1 MQNPIQIQY
10 TEYRMPTFLSTSN
23 RRRFTVYFKRPQF
36 RMFKIEVCCTWS
48 QTSLASS
55 STSNTSSRV
64 KFSWLSGP
72 WLHIFLHTVPKII
85 CYLCIKTKPSTAVAN
100 ATVYV
105 WFLHQIYFNKS
116 RGHMYIVASSQAV
129 TDSVFMRI
137 FLLFFGT
144 VCSRLY
150 SKITGCWKQATSP
163 SHKCSWVGR
172 KRTRRRRALYTVQY
186 ILYSGGM
193 LWQYK
198 FRTIFYRIRLRLNI
212 LVTEI

>member
-100 ATVYV
+100 ATVYICLV
-105 WFLHQIYFNKS
+105 SAPDIFQQKS
-116 RGHMYIVASSQAV
+116 GTYIVASSQAV

-150 SKITGCWKQATSP
+150 SKITGCWKKATSP
-163 SHKCSWVGR
+163 SHKCSCVGR
-172 KRTRRRRALYTVQY
+172 KRTRRRRALYTVHIVHCTVEECY
-186 ILYSGGM
+186 DSISSGLFFTGSG
-193 LWQYK
+193 
-198 FRTIFYRIRLRLNI
+198 FD
-212 LVTEI
+212 

>member
-1 MQNPIQIQY
+1 MQNLIQY
-10 TEYRMPTFLSTSN
+10 TEYRIPTFLSTTN
-23 RRRFTVYFKRPQF
+23 RRHFTVYFKRPQF

-116 RGHMYIVASSQAV
+116 RGHISLHLLKPSQTRFLCGYSYYFLGQCVPAFIQKLLAAENKPRPPLINAPGWGERGREGGVHCTLYI
-129 TDSVFMRI
+129 
-137 FLLFFGT
+137 
-144 VCSRLY
+144 
-150 SKITGCWKQATSP
+150 
-163 SHKCSWVGR
+163 
-172 KRTRRRRALYTVQY
+172 LYTVQWRNV
-186 ILYSGGM
+186 M
-193 LWQYK
+193 
-198 FRTIFYRIRLRLNI
+198 T
-212 LVTEI
+212 V